1 MFKHYLITASRFLKH
16 NKIFAAINASGL
28 SIALAASFII
38 LLFVINQFSYD
49 DCHRNRKRVFRILNY
64 YVNFNKTIA
73 GAPYILA
80 QTLKDEYPQV
90 EKAISVSKMGD
101 FKLKVKDELINV
113 SETIATDPDV
123 FNIFTLPM
131 IDGSSGQNLLDD
143 PNSLLLSRELAQKI
157 FAGKNPE
164 GKEITGIVNNEE
176 RVFVIKGVFEN
187 IPKNSTFRAQCLL
200 NSRWAVEAANK
211 IYKIAT
217 ADKDWDLDFW
227 TTYVLLSKDCNVGS
241 LEQQF
246 RNLEIKYVKKNPD
259 KHYSLQNLSDVY
271 LRSDNVMYSQI
282 RGDTKIIRMLLVIAF
297 LILLVASI
305 NYIILSTA
313 VSTGRAKE
321 IGIRKTI
328 GIMDR
333 HIRNQLLI
341 ESMLLVLLSLPVV
354 LIIMSLVLPFAGKF
368 FQTDLYLIS
377 SNFLIY
383 ISVYLALTL
392 FIGLTSGIYTSYY
405 LSRLKVLDILKNS
418 THFGRSKQFVRS
430 SLIVIQ
436 LVIFCSFAASTI
448 IIRSQYRMA
457 LKTNPGYNTH
467 NILFIDLGNDFKGY
481 PALINS
487 IKPNANVVMVS
498 AAMDCVPNESP
509 GYILA
514 RNFQNKEIKVSVE
527 RLLVD
532 YNFLNTIGVGLLQG
546 RDFSEEYGS
555 DMTKAGIINE
565 TAVKELGIT
574 DPIGKTIGSTTIIGI
589 VKDFNVQSIRTGV
602 PPVIICMTDRY
613 IHQVIVHYKPET
625 LNKLL
630 PFLEA
635 EWKKIAPDR
644 PFRYSTI
651 EENIRA
657 IYSTEKNLSTIVSI
671 FALFTLLIAAFGLF
685 GLTLFVSKTRTK
697 EIGIKKIFG
706 SSERSII
713 YSFLSGN
720 FILVLSASL
729 LSIPVTLYIMKKWL
743 NNFSFKIHISWWVFA
758 APFVV
763 ATIVV
768 LSTVFIHSY
777 KAARINPVNALKYE

>member
-1 MFKHYLITASRFLKH
+1 
-16 NKIFAAINASGL
+16 
-28 SIALAASFII
+28 
-38 LLFVINQFSYD
+38 
-49 DCHRNRKRVFRILNY
+49 
-64 YVNFNKTIA
+64 
-73 GAPYILA
+73 
-80 QTLKDEYPQV
+80 
-90 EKAISVSKMGD
+90 
-101 FKLKVKDELINV
+101 
-113 SETIATDPDV
+113 
-123 FNIFTLPM
+123 
-131 IDGSSGQNLLDD
+131 
-143 PNSLLLSRELAQKI
+143 
-157 FAGKNPE
+157 
-164 GKEITGIVNNEE
+164 
-176 RVFVIKGVFEN
+176 
-187 IPKNSTFRAQCLL
+187 
-200 NSRWAVEAANK
+200 
-211 IYKIAT
+211 
-217 ADKDWDLDFW
+217 
-227 TTYVLLSKDCNVGS
+227 
-241 LEQQF
+241 
-246 RNLEIKYVKKNPD
+246 
-259 KHYSLQNLSDVY
+259 
-271 LRSDNVMYSQI
+271 
-282 RGDTKIIRMLLVIAF
+282 
-297 LILLVASI
+297 
-305 NYIILSTA
+305 
-313 VSTGRAKE
+313 
-321 IGIRKTI
+321 
-328 GIMDR
+328 MDR

-354 LIIMSLVLPFAGKF
+354 LIIMSLALPIAGKF

-457 LKTNPGYNTH
+457 LKTNPGYNTQ
-467 NILFIDLGNDFKGY
+467 NILYIDLGNDFKGY

-487 IKPNANVVMVS
+487 LKPNANVVMVS
-498 AAMDCVPNESP
+498 AAMDCIPNESP

-532 YNFLNTIGVGLLQG
+532 YNFLKTIGVDLLQG

-589 VKDFNVQSIRTGV
+589 VKDFNVQSIRSGV
-602 PPVIICMTDRY
+602 PPVIICMTDKY

-630 PFLEA
+630 PFIRA
-635 EWKKIAPDR
+635 EWKKIAPDK

-651 EENIRA
+651 EDKIKD
-657 IYSTEKNLSTIVSI
+657 IYSLEKNLSTIVSI

-713 YSFLSGN
+713 YSFLRGN

-743 NNFSFKIHISWWVFA
+743 NNFSFKIQISWWVFA
-758 APFVV
+758 VPFVV
-763 ATIVV
+763 AAIVV

>member
-1 MFKHYLITASRFLKH
+1 MFKYYLKTASRFLKR
-16 NKIFAAINASGL
+16 NKIFTAINASGL

-38 LLFVINQFSYD
+38 LLYVINQFSYD

-101 FKLKVKDELINV
+101 FKLKVKDEFIYV

-123 FNIFTLPM
+123 FSIFTLPM
-131 IDGSSGQNLLDD
+131 IDGSSGQNLLEDS
-143 PNSLLLSRELAQKI
+143 NSLLLSRELAEKI
-157 FAGKNPE
+157 FAGKDPV

-176 RVFVIKGVFEN
+176 HIFLIKGVFEN

-200 NSRWAVEAANK
+200 NSRWAIESANK
-211 IYKIAT
+211 IYKITT

-227 TTYVLLSKDCNVGS
+227 TTYVLLSKDSNVAS

-271 LRSDNVMYSQI
+271 LRSNDVMYSQI
-282 RGDTKIIRMLLVIAF
+282 RGDIKIIRMLLVIAF

-328 GIMDR
+328 GIEDR
-333 HIRNQLLI
+333 HIRNQMLI
-341 ESMLLVLLSLPVV
+341 ESMLLVIQVLPVV
-354 LIIMSLVLPFAGKF
+354 LIIMSLALPIAGKF
-368 FQTDLYLIS
+368 FQTDLYLIG
-377 SNFLIY
+377 SNTMIY

-392 FIGLTSGIYTSYY
+392 LIGLISGIYTSYY

-418 THFGRSKQFVRS
+418 IYFGRSKQFIRS

-448 IIRSQYRMA
+448 IIRSQYRLA
-457 LKTNPGYNTH
+457 LETNPGYNTRD
-467 NILFIDLGNDFKGY
+467 ILFIDLGNDFKGY
-481 PALINS
+481 PALMNS
-487 IKPNANVVMVS
+487 IKSNSNVVMVS
-498 AAMDCVPNESP
+498 AAMDCIPNESP

-514 RNFQNKEIKVSVE
+514 RNFQNNEIKISVE

-532 YNFLNTIGVGLLQG
+532 HNFLSTVGLVLLQG

-555 DMTKAGIINE
+555 DMTKAGIVNE

-589 VKDFNVQSIRTGV
+589 VKDFNVQSIHSGI
-602 PPVIICMTDRY
+602 PPLIICMTDRY

-630 PFLEA
+630 PFIKA
-635 EWKKIAPDR
+635 EWQKIAPAR

-651 EENIRA
+651 EDNIRN
-657 IYSTEKNLSTIVSI
+657 IYSLEKNLSTIVSI

-713 YSFLSGN
+713 YSFLRGN

-729 LSIPVTLYIMKKWL
+729 LSVPVTLFIMNKWL
-743 NNFSFKIHISWWVFA
+743 NNFSCKIHIRWWVFA
-758 APFVV
+758 VPFIIS
-763 ATIVV
+763 AFVV
-768 LSTVFIHSY
+768 LSTVFVHSY
-777 KAARINPVNALKYE
+777 KASRINPVKALKYE